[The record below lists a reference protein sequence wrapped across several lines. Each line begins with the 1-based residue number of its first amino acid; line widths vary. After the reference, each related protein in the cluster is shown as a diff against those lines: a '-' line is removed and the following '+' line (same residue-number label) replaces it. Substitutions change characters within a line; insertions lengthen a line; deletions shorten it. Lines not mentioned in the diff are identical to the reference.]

1 VDVIYRLL
9 WVLVLGVHFAY
20 LLFLPI
26 GGFLAWRWPKVM
38 WFHLA
43 AIAWAVGSL
52 TVHYDCPLTTIED
65 NLERHAGGHPTGQF
79 MDRYV
84 NGYIVPH
91 GYDWVP
97 QLLFVVAIV
106 VSYVGIFQR
115 ARAKRRRVA
124 VG

>member
-1 VDVIYRLL
+1 VDVIDRLL
-9 WVLVLGVHFAY
+9 WVFVLGLHFAY

-43 AIAWAVGSL
+43 AIAWAIGSV
-52 TVHYDCPLTTIED
+52 TVHYNCPLTTIED
-65 NLERHAGGHPTGQF
+65 DFERGAGGHPHGQF
-79 MDRYV
+79 VDRYIE
-84 NGYIVPH
+84 GHIVPH
-91 GYDWVP
+91 GYDGLL
-97 QLLFVVAIV
+97 QLLCLLAIV

-115 ARAKRRRVA
+115 AKRRRTV